1 MGGVN
6 QTDSSLYCL
15 VTGQETVATSWN
27 SIYHINII
35 K

>member
-27 SIYHINII
+27 LIYHINII